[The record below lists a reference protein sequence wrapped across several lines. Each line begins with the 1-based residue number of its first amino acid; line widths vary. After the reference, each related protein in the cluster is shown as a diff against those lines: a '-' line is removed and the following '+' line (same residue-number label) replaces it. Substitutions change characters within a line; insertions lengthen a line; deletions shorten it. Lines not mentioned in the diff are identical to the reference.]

1 MNTISSQLLQLQLKK
16 LVHLWKIDSHSFQIT
31 APLFS
36 SRLFEYGP
44 DAGDE
49 ELLRNLDAEK
59 KINLIYPL
67 KFYGVDT
74 STVYVSKQVLYNS
87 WM

>member
-1 MNTISSQLLQLQLKK
+1 M
-16 LVHLWKIDSHSFQIT
+16 FQIT

-44 DAGDE
+44 DAGDQ
-49 ELLRNLDAEK
+49 ELQRNLDVAK

-67 KFYGVDT
+67 RFYGVNT
-74 STVYVSKQVLYNS
+74 STVYVSCFGRNKPYRVDGCNLRRFDGTI
-87 WM
+87 